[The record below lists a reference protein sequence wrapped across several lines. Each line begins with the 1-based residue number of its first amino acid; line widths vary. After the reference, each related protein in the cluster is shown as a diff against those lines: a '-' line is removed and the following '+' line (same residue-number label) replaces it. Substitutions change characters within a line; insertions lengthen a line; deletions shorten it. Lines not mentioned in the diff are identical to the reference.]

1 MLRGFSFGQNL
12 MKVASSRID
21 RGNLGTCIRIF
32 TIPLSTPIF
41 ATISFFLAW
50 SGKIRFIFHEYLSN
64 GLPRS
69 KCKYYSN
76 GRLGQSNIFP
86 PLFSPFNFY
95 PCFCVIEIIDREKEK
110 KIASFYYVLFRFI
123 YFFLI
128 HDCRQLSFL
137 SSQLRNVIVNIYI
150 FRRIFL
156 N

>member
-1 MLRGFSFGQNL
+1 

-76 GRLGQSNIFP
+76 GRFGQSNIFP

-95 PCFCVIEIIDREKEK
+95 YAMLLCNRNNSVDREEEK

-128 HDCRQLSFL
+128 HDCR
-137 SSQLRNVIVNIYI
+137 
-150 FRRIFL
+150 
-156 N
+156 

>member
-1 MLRGFSFGQNL
+1 

-95 PCFCVIEIIDREKEK
+95 PCFCVIEIIRLIERKR
-110 KIASFYYVLFRFI
+110 KILQVFI
-123 YFFLI
+123 TFCSALYIFLI
-128 HDCRQLSFL
+128 HDCR
-137 SSQLRNVIVNIYI
+137 
-150 FRRIFL
+150 
-156 N
+156 